1 MKVRA
6 ALAGLI
12 VVMSTFALGAAL
24 LLNVGSGSRPLALQA
39 PRSTV
44 LYVEAPD
51 LAGAL
56 ERFRTSESH
65 ADFERSRSKEE
76 IAKRI
81 EELRALAKEG
91 KGPLRHV
98 HELGLELN
106 EQTFM
111 RVFGQGVALG
121 LTAPKEGVPAGYF
134 VTRMDVVGL
143 AKDLAT
149 GGKWR
154 EVWTKL
160 SAQLKGEDGKVEDY
174 QGYQIVARPIE
185 PGNPRHAFYSQV
197 DDLLIAATSREPV
210 ANFIDVAVG
219 KGESLSDHPGWGA
232 TSELEQKGLVGYAWA
247 DPGFWRDGER
257 VRAAIVAAAKNDPDG
272 QRGAE
277 KLEET
282 LTGKELARLATE
294 TQDLPGFAAGLHLG
308 QAGTYE
314 WTLSASH
321 SADEVFK
328 VPGEPLHGEAI
339 AGPNPHFFASCK
351 TPHVSLSSFLQS
363 KGWQTL
369 AATEAMQWLSKKLE
383 KPNELGM
390 DGMLPP
396 DPAMQEALAK
406 DPRFEIRTTLA
417 LLDLAAPELL
427 GERWSLGMQMREG
440 ELKRGESPV
449 EGAALITLR
458 PALRALANVALGVC
472 EAHSE
477 KVEVTL
483 FELEGTKGYG
493 FKTPGGPEVCV
504 ALVGADL
511 VASLSKERLAAALKA
526 GRAGP
531 GEGKLQRLMKEV
543 PAEQDVAIYYDMGA
557 MQEGMQRM
565 AGPLPEGQDSEGKE
579 AELTKQLQELQ
590 KSEALLTFDVADD
603 WTSVSA
609 HTVQG
614 GMSDMIEAYMKGLYP
629 EGAKLEDQTLALLPK
644 ETIMGGAFEA
654 DLQAS
659 VEGLRGAAGKQLNEM
674 ADEAKE
680 FMLGEANLAAQDPEK
695 HLLPHLGKTFGLG
708 LVTQPK
714 LVPKGAPKE
723 QAAQMIAVPAALAF
737 MTYESEELEP
747 KLVSFV
753 KFMIGRSV
761 ELEAMR
767 ASERVKDSLLTLHSA
782 QDLFRSNDSD
792 ENGKQD
798 YARSMMDMA
807 QFDLLDWSVASG
819 RLEGGYRLE
828 MQRSEDEPTAKWMAI
843 ASPPNGVDV
852 HYATTQA
859 GQIVHSYEPI
869 ALNPKC
875 ELPAEA
881 KPLEVELG
889 EAPEGAPK
897 ASAPFSLVKAEIGG
911 KPAYR
916 LQLAPELERQR
927 GPMGEGISPCF
938 SFADGVFRVASSEHA
953 LSLAMKGESK
963 LTESPRFQRLR
974 KHLQSSGSALAY
986 FHWGGLIDQI
996 LANGELLATQAAP
1009 TPPELKA
1016 PPRPRFPNVEQEE
1029 GEDPEAAMKRQQAA
1043 MDAYRKESEA
1053 YQEKAMAARQ
1063 KQKEWREQNA
1073 KQNEAKLAE
1082 LLGSLRVLG
1091 GMVSNGERKGD
1102 LLKGASVMALDPEAA
1117 PAKK

>member
-24 LLNVGSGSRPLALQA
+24 LLNVGSASRPLAVQA

-56 ERFRTSESH
+56 ERFRKSESH
-65 ADFERSRSKEE
+65 ADFERSRSKQE
-76 IAKRI
+76 IEKRI
-81 EELRALAKEG
+81 EELRAMAKEG
-91 KGPLRHV
+91 KGPLRHL

-121 LTAPKEGVPAGYF
+121 LTAPKEGLPAGYF

-149 GGKWR
+149 TGKWR
-154 EVWTKL
+154 EVWSKL

-219 KGESLSDHPGWGA
+219 KGQSLSDHPGWSAAG
-232 TSELEQKGLVGYAWA
+232 ELERDDLVGYAWA

-272 QRGAE
+272 KRPAE
-277 KLEET
+277 ELEKT

-294 TQDLPGFAAGLHLG
+294 TQELPGFAAGLHLG
-308 QAGTYE
+308 QSGTYE

-328 VPGEPLHGEAI
+328 VPGEPLHGQAI
-339 AGPNPHFFASCK
+339 AGPNPHFYASCK
-351 TPHVSLSSFLQS
+351 TPHVSLSGFLRS

-369 AATEAMQWLSKKLE
+369 AATEAVQWLSKKLE

-396 DPAMQEALAK
+396 DPSMQEALAR

-417 LLDLAAPELL
+417 LLDMAAPELL
-427 GERWSLGMQMREG
+427 GERWSLGVQMREG
-440 ELKRGESPV
+440 ELKRGEVPFD
-449 EGAALITLR
+449 GAALITLR
-458 PALRALANVALGVC
+458 PALRAVANVALGVC
-472 EAHSE
+472 EAHAE
-477 KVEVTL
+477 KVGVEVH
-483 FELEGTKGYG
+483 ELDGTKGYS
-493 FKTPGGPEVCV
+493 FKSPGGPEVCV

-511 VASLSKERLAAALKA
+511 VASFSKDRLAAALKA

-531 GEGKLQRLMKEV
+531 AEGKLQRLLKEV

-557 MQEGMQRM
+557 LQKGAQRM
-565 AGPLPEGQDSEGKE
+565 AGPMPEGKE
-579 AELTKQLQELQ
+579 AELTKKLQELQ
-590 KSEALLTFDVADD
+590 QSEALVSFDVADD
-603 WTSVSA
+603 WTSISA
-609 HTVQG
+609 YTVQG
-614 GMSDMIEAYMKGLYP
+614 GMSDAVEAYMKGLYP
-629 EGAKLEDQTLALLPK
+629 DGAKLDEQALALLPK
-644 ETIMGGAFEA
+644 ETIFGGAFTA

-659 VEGLRGAAGKQLNEM
+659 MQGLRGAAGKELNEM
-674 ADEAKE
+674 ADELKAGV
-680 FMLGEANLAAQDPEK
+680 LGKGNVEAQDPEQ
-695 HLLPHLGKTFGLG
+695 HLLPHLGKTFGLS
-708 LVTQPK
+708 LLSQPK
-714 LVPKGAPKE
+714 LVPEGAPKE
-723 QAAQMIAVPAALAF
+723 QAAQMVAVPAGLAF
-737 MTYESEELEP
+737 MTYESKELEP
-747 KLVSFV
+747 KLVSFIE
-753 KFMIGRSV
+753 FMITRSV
-761 ELEAMR
+761 ELEA
-767 ASERVKDSLLTLHSA
+767 ERTREVVTDALLTVHSA

-798 YARSMMDMA
+798 YARSLMDMA

-819 RLEGGYRLE
+819 RLKSGYRLKME
-828 MQRSEDEPTAKWMAI
+828 RSSEEPEAKWMAI
-843 ASPPNGVDV
+843 ATPPNGIGV

-859 GQIVHSYEPI
+859 GQIVRSYEPI
-869 ALNPKC
+869 ELNAKC
-875 ELPAEA
+875 ELPAGA
-881 KPLEVELG
+881 KPLNAELG

-897 ASAPFSLVKAEIGG
+897 ASAPVSLVKAEIGG

-916 LQLAPELERQR
+916 FQLAPELERQR
-927 GPMGEGISPCF
+927 GPMGEGVSPCF
-938 SFADGVFRVASSEHA
+938 SFADGVFRIASSEHA
-953 LSLAMKGESK
+953 LGQAMKGESK
-963 LTESPRFQRLR
+963 LTEAPRFQRLR
-974 KHLQSSGSALAY
+974 KRLQSSGSALAF
-986 FHWGGLIDQI
+986 FHWGGLIDQV
-996 LANGELLATQAAP
+996 LANGELLATQLAP
-1009 TPPELKA
+1009 VPSELKA
-1016 PPRPRFPNVEQEE
+1016 PPRPAFPNVEPEE
-1029 GEDPEAAMKRQQAA
+1029 GEDPEAAMKRQQEA
-1043 MDAYRKESEA
+1043 MDAYRKASEA
-1053 YQEKAMAARQ
+1053 YQEQAQAAR
-1063 KQKEWREQNA
+1063 KKKKEWREKNA

-1091 GMVSNGERKGD
+1091 GVVTSAERKGD